1 MLNQITMPAGN
12 TQNAN
17 PHQIAIDKISNAI
30 DIIENIEG
38 YLGDIIEHCHETS
51 DHHKAR
57 RYQSLANHS
66 SRVVNRAYSQL
77 SVLYD
82 VDASGPLSPSENIAL
97 ISVLNELAENLES
110 LGYFGIDSA
119 KNDNELENA
128 NHDWLLFDSDDC
140 TALADVLSEL
150 SDTLKGGN

>member
-1 MLNQITMPAGN
+1 MPNQITLPAGN
-12 TQNAN
+12 TQNTN

-30 DIIENIEG
+30 DMIENIEG

-66 SRVVNRAYSQL
+66 SRVVNRAYDEL
-77 SVLYD
+77 GLLYE
-82 VDASGPLSPSENIAL
+82 AEPLTPSENIAL

-140 TALADVLSEL
+140 TALADALSEL